1 MTGGPKR
8 GKRHSANAMQ
18 KISFSFDLVSTW
30 CGRLVALG
38 TPREDYS
45 TFVVE
50 EHTGL
55 NRILSDVR
63 DC

>member
-1 MTGGPKR
+1 
-8 GKRHSANAMQ
+8 
-18 KISFSFDLVSTW
+18 
-30 CGRLVALG
+30 LVALG